1 MNNGTSCHRGAIA
14 IPVATAVTA
23 DWMPPNRK
31 WLYSAGSFGIGAFAT
46 VSFQSE
52 IIERLIWKTR
62 RLFAPALIEAIPRDG
77 NVHDVL
83 AVDALSRSGR
93 GSGRDE
99 KRHQVLL
106 SRVAESSGWS
116 A

>member
-1 MNNGTSCHRGAIA
+1 MELPAIVERSQSRSQPRRSPRIRCPRIENGCI
-14 IPVATAVTA
+14 
-23 DWMPPNRK
+23 
-31 WLYSAGSFGIGAFAT
+31 LQELGIGAFAT

-52 IIERLIWKTR
+52 IIERVIWKTR
-62 RLFAPALIEAIPRDG
+62 RLFAPPLIEAIPRDR

-83 AVDALSRSGR
+83 AVDALSPSGR

-99 KRHQVLL
+99 KRNQVLL